1 MLQRS
6 LPKRPKSHVVGDQA
20 FQQFKRVLPKN
31 WIVRTAYGD
40 YGIDCEVEIVDA
52 DGSVTG
58 ALLKCQIKGTER
70 LSNIRKKS
78 VKVKT
83 STVQYWLALPV
94 PVILILVVYPK
105 GNVFWLNVREYLLM
119 KDRLDNLYSSKQKT
133 FTFSFRDSKILPDSW
148 HELRDL
154 SLEHSTAVSSW
165 LEEWE
170 GNIKADFIGYHILIY
185 LFDGNPDKWIQWI
198 REKGTEE
205 TLLHDIP
212 FVLWVKSQI
221 SEDPDLLNRIRNMV
235 NKSM

>member
-1 MLQRS
+1 M
-6 LPKRPKSHVVGDQA
+6 
-20 FQQFKRVLPKN
+20 PKN
-31 WIVRTAYGD
+31 WIVRTAYDD
-40 YGIDCEVEIVDA
+40 YGIDCEIEIVDA

-119 KDRLDNLYSSKQKT
+119 KDQLDNLYSTKQKT
-133 FTFSFRDSKILPDSW
+133 FTFSFRDSNILPGTW
-148 HELRDL
+148 HEMRDL
-154 SLEHSTAVSSW
+154 AVEHSAAVLSW
-165 LEEWE
+165 LEGYESD
-170 GNIKADFIGYHILIY
+170 IKSQFIAYYVLIAV
-185 LFDGNPDKWIQWI
+185 FDGNPDKWLKWI

-205 TLLHDIP
+205 TLLHDVP
-212 FVLWVKSQI
+212 LVLWIKSQI
-221 SEDPDLLNRIRNMV
+221 SEDPDFLNRIRNMV
-235 NKSM
+235 NKDM